1 MDIQQKKRAKR
12 AFRRFLKNEEGSS
25 AMEYATMLGL
35 IGVTLL
41 PVVQTLGDKVSGV
54 SREVSDVFSSATEG
68 APPPP
73 PPPKTTPAPEEPTF
87 Q

>member
-54 SREVSDVFSSATEG
+54 SREVSDVFSSAPEG
-68 APPPP
+68 APLPSAIPP
-73 PPPKTTPAPEEPTF
+73 AAEEPTF